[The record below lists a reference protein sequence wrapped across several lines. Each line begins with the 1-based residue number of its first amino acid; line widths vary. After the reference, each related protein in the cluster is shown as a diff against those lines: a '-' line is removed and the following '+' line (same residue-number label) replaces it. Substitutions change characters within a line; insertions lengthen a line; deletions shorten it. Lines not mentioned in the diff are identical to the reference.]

1 MQGFNNQ
8 SLTISQCR
16 GMSRNGPSYQHWR
29 SPPPPE
35 QVLNY
40 IQSQSIEIIS
50 STVSW
55 PILNGKRKPIHSR
68 LPDMWCDSGRGG
80 QEWTEW

>member
-8 SLTISQCR
+8 SLTISR
-16 GMSRNGPSYQHWR
+16 RSGMSRNGPGYQRWR
-29 SPPPPE
+29 SLSPKK

-50 STVSW
+50 SAASW
-55 PILNGKRKPIHSR
+55 PILNSTRKPIHSC